1 MIKAGI
7 YYNYKRRYYNDVQ
20 REDNKVKTIQL

>member
-7 YYNYKRRYYNDVQ
+7 YYNYKRRNHNDVQ